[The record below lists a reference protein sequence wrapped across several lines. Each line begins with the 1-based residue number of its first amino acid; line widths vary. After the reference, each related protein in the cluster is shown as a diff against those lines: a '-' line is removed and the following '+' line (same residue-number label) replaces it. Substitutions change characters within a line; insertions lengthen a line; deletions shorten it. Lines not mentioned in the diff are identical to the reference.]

1 MSEDNDMWKIIGG
14 FSLFFIMY
22 YWLIRGFFA
31 MIEDIIN
38 FNIIITGIVI
48 LIEFIVLTFIKK
60 GRHGI

>member
-1 MSEDNDMWKIIGG
+1 
-14 FSLFFIMY
+14 
-22 YWLIRGFFA
+22 